1 MVGSLGD
8 LVLPFLVVLN
18 ADLFRESTLARPV
31 ILASLNEV
39 ITGTPNFC
47 TFPL

>member
-8 LVLPFLVVLN
+8 LMLPFLVVVN
-18 ADLFRESTLARPV
+18 ADLFRESTRARPV
-31 ILASLNEV
+31 IILASLNV